1 MSLLGRLS
9 ALLDG
14 HKASRLSSKINDLVD
29 DYYMTRG
36 LNRPG
41 TASSRKRTH
50 EGGSDEND
58 PSKRA
63 KGSSNGAAPAPAAGV
78 AAQDT
83 TPMANA
89 APGGGAPMTAEQ
101 IRAMMSNARKEILV
115 RPGQQQ
121 Q

>member
-1 MSLLGRLS
+1 
-9 ALLDG
+9 
-14 HKASRLSSKINDLVD
+14 
-29 DYYMTRG
+29 MTRG

-41 TASSRKRTH
+41 MTSSRKRTH

-63 KGSSNGAAPAPAAGV
+63 KGSNGAAPAPASV

-115 RPGQQQ
+115 RQYLFLLPV
-121 Q
+121 

>member
-1 MSLLGRLS
+1 
-9 ALLDG
+9 
-14 HKASRLSSKINDLVD
+14 
-29 DYYMTRG
+29 MTRG

-41 TASSRKRTH
+41 TASRKRTH

-63 KGSSNGAAPAPAAGV
+63 KGSNGAAPAPASV

-115 RPGQQQ
+115 RQYSTCLYEYTSCCLLFSYDHVRKI
-121 Q
+121 